1 MKKDIQS
8 KADIKILIDSFYEKV
23 KTDDTIG
30 YLFTNVVHV
39 DWEKHLPI
47 MVNFWDNMLFY
58 TGNYRGQPMNLHHH
72 LHQLS
77 NLTLEHFA
85 RWNKLFDS
93 TVDAHFEGE
102 NAERAKQ
109 NAHSISTVMQLKILN
124 KHNPL

>member
-47 MVNFWDNMLFY
+47 MVNFWDNILFY

-93 TVDAHFEGE
+93 TVDALFEGE

-109 NAHSISTVMQLKILN
+109 NAHSISTVMQLKILK

>member
-1 MKKDIQS
+1 MS
-8 KADIKILIDSFYEKV
+8 LFYLRYTTKCV
-23 KTDDTIG
+23 INRKQYI
-30 YLFTNVVHV
+30 FFV
-39 DWEKHLPI
+39 PI
-47 MVNFWDNMLFY
+47 MVNFWDNILFY

-93 TVDAHFEGE
+93 TVDALFEGE

-124 KHNPL
+124 KHKPL